1 MNTGMKVLKFGGT
14 SVGSAQ
20 RMKDVA
26 RLITDGER
34 KIVVLSAMSGT
45 TNTLVEISDYLYKK
59 NPEGAN
65 EIINRL
71 EAKYRRHIDELYA
84 TPEYKQKGMDLIK
97 SHFDYIRSY
106 TKDLFTLFEEKVILA
121 QGELIS
127 TGMMNYYLQE
137 CGVNSVLLPALEF
150 MRTDKN
156 AEPDPV
162 YIKDKLRA
170 QLELYPDA
178 DIYITQG
185 FICRNAY
192 GEIDNL
198 QRGGSDYTAS
208 LIGAAVNASEIQIW
222 TDIDGMHNN
231 DPRFVQ
237 NTSPVRYLNF
247 EEAAELAYFGAKIL
261 HPVCI
266 QPAKLGNIPVRLL
279 NTMSPEAP
287 GTLISNDADGGG
299 IKAVAAKD
307 NITAIK
313 IKSGRMLLAYGFLR
327 KVFEIFESYKT
338 PIDMVTT
345 SEVGVSL
352 TIDNTSP
359 VRHLQF
365 EEAAELAYF
374 GAKILHP
381 TCIQPAKYANIPVR
395 LLNTMDPS
403 AEGTL
408 ISNDTEKG
416 KIKAVAAK
424 DNITAIKIKSSRML
438 LAYGFLRKVF
448 EIFESYQTS
457 IDMICTSEV
466 GVSVSIDNVK
476 HLNEILDDLKKYGTV
491 TVDRDMCIICV
502 VGDLEWENV
511 GFEAKALDAMR
522 DIPVRMISYGGSNY
536 NISFLIRE
544 CDKKEALQ
552 SLSKALFNE

>member
-1 MNTGMKVLKFGGT
+1 MKVLKFGGT

-20 RMKDVA
+20 CMKDVA
-26 RLITDGER
+26 KLICDGNR
-34 KIVVLSAMSGT
+34 KIVVLSAMAGT

-59 NPEGAN
+59 NTDGARETIGN
-65 EIINRL
+65 L
-71 EAKYRRHIDELYA
+71 ERKYNKVIDELYS
-84 TPEYKQKGMDLIK
+84 TDEYKQKTLEVIK
-97 SHFDYIRSY
+97 GCFDHIRSF

-121 QGELIS
+121 QGELMS
-127 TGMMNYYLQE
+127 TAMMNNYLLEQ
-137 CGVNSVLLPALEF
+137 GVKSVIIPALDY

-156 AEPDPV
+156 SEPDNQF
-162 YIKDKLRA
+162 IKNKLLSLL
-170 QLELYPDA
+170 QESPDA
-178 DIYITQG
+178 EIYITQG
-185 FICRNAY
+185 YICRNAY

-198 QRGGSDYTAS
+198 QRGGSDYSAS
-208 LIGAAVNASEIQIW
+208 LIGAAINSEEIQIW

-231 DPRFVQ
+231 DPRIVDK
-237 NTSPVRYLNF
+237 TAPVRQ
-247 EEAAELAYFGAKIL
+247 L
-261 HPVCI
+261 H
-266 QPAKLGNIPVRLL
+266 
-279 NTMSPEAP
+279 
-287 GTLISNDADGGG
+287 
-299 IKAVAAKD
+299 
-307 NITAIK
+307 
-313 IKSGRMLLAYGFLR
+313 
-327 KVFEIFESYKT
+327 
-338 PIDMVTT
+338 
-345 SEVGVSL
+345 
-352 TIDNTSP
+352 
-359 VRHLQF
+359 F

-395 LLNTMDPS
+395 LLNTMDPE
-403 AEGTL
+403 APGTL

-438 LAYGFLRKVF
+438 LAHGFLRKVF

-466 GVSVSIDNVK
+466 GVSVTIDNTK

-491 TVDRDMCIICV
+491 TVDKEMCIICV

-522 DIPVRMISYGGSNY
+522 DIPVRMISFGGSNY

-544 CDKKEALQ
+544 CDKKVALQ
-552 SLSKALFNE
+552 SLSDMLFNGK